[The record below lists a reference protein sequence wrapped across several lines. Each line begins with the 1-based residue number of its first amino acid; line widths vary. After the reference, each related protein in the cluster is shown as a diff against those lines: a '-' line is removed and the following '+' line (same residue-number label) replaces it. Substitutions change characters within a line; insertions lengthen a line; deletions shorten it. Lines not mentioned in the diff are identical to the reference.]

1 MSEPED
7 ILVVEDDHKLGAEIE
22 RTLSEAGWRVRWE
35 RTGSSAMWLEPD
47 DYALIVLDLMLPG
60 QHGFDLLK
68 RWRQSSDT
76 PVIILTARKDT
87 TDKIRGFELGGDD
100 YMTKPFWPEE
110 LVARVGARLR
120 RPVMRREAGIVVGPI
135 ELDDQA
141 RTARVL
147 ERELDLTRVEFDVLA
162 ALAARPGM
170 AMSRRQLVERALDE
184 EREGTERTLDVHVS
198 RIRKKLGDA
207 AAHLETVWGIGYRL
221 VEEPKKK

>member
-1 MSEPED
+1 MTNRVD
-7 ILVVEDDHKLGAEIE
+7 ILVVEDDDKLGAEIE
-22 RTLSEAGWRVRWE
+22 RTLIEAGWTVQWE

-68 RWRQSSDT
+68 RWRASSDT

-87 TDKIRGFELGGDD
+87 QDKIRGFELGGDD

-120 RPVMRREAGIVVGPI
+120 RPVLKRASGTVVGPI
-135 ELDDQA
+135 ELDDRA
-141 RTARVL
+141 RTVRVHD
-147 ERELDLTRVEFDVLA
+147 RELDLTRAEFDVLA
-162 ALAARPGM
+162 TLASRPGM

-207 AAHLETVWGIGYRL
+207 SVHLETVWGIGYRL
-221 VEEPKKK
+221 VEEPTKK